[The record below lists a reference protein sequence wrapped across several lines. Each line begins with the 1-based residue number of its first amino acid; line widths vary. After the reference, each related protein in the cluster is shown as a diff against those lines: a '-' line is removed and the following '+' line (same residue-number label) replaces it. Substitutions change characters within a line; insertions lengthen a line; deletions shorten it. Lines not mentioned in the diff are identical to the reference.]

1 MAGEEDFNKIIEL
14 LQEKELAC
22 RIEKEA
28 YQRWVD
34 LITLIRFGMIGG
46 AVLLA
51 AIALLNIL
59 MRPLAYLTTQN
70 TFVAMVCAFAAV
82 LLASLHIALEMDAK
96 HMESKRLQHEYEIL
110 EMKCA
115 AAQTLKYDKMRAV
128 YFAAQQRQLRIKS
141 EAQTRPPKWI
151 RQQVQVIERRF
162 Y

>member
-1 MAGEEDFNKIIEL
+1 MAGEEDIDKMVEL
-14 LQEKELAC
+14 LKEKGLAC

-51 AIALLNIL
+51 GVALVNIL
-59 MRPLAYLTTQN
+59 IRPLEYLTTQN
-70 TFVAMVCAFAAV
+70 TVMAMACSFAAV
-82 LLASLHIALEMDAK
+82 LLASLHIALQMDTL
-96 HMESKRLQHEYEIL
+96 HQESKRLQHEYEIL
-110 EMKCA
+110 EKTCA
-115 AAQTLKYDKMRAV
+115 AAQALKYNEMRDT
-128 YFAAQQRQLRIKS
+128 YFAAQQKQLHIKS
-141 EAQTRPPKWI
+141 EAQTKPPKWI